1 MKYLF
6 LTSSAELRLV
16 TFLIELLNGKPAR
29 SSNMTVTMTL
39 DNLLLEIKTE
49 IIPHRTLLCTQ
60 GP

>member
-16 TFLIELLNGKPAR
+16 IFLIELLNGKPAR